1 MGPVLTG
8 TVELLL
14 HLKVLEAGATLSFT
28 SILPAGRHEVMDYEK
43 DTVPLVTM
51 QGLTNFWDNH

>member
-1 MGPVLTG
+1 MG
-8 TVELLL
+8 TVQLLL

-43 DTVPLVTM
+43 DTVPLVTV